1 MKKQDNIKIEGYK
14 GTWYVV
20 DKTIYNGKRYYLLE
34 SEIWGDEA
42 PCLIIDE
49 KGNVI
54 LDEVWNG
61 FGDLYEAFED

>member
-1 MKKQDNIKIEGYK
+1 MKNEGIRINGYK
-14 GTWYVV
+14 GTWYKV
-20 DKTIYNGKRYYLLE
+20 DKTIYKGKTYYALE

-42 PCLIIDE
+42 PWLIVDA

-61 FGDLYEAFED
+61 FGDLYEAFD